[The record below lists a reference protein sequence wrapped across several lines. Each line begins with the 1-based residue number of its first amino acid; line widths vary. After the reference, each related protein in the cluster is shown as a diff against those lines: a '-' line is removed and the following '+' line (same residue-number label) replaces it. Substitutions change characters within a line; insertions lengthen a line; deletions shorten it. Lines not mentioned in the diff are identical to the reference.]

1 MEKRIGVVAVIVTDR
16 NSVSHINSILSEYNS
31 IIMGRM
37 GLPFRTKNIHVI
49 SLIVEGSTD
58 QIGALAGKIGKIAG
72 VQVRSVL
79 SKFKES
85 ENESKENERL

>member
-1 MEKRIGVVAVIVTDR
+1 
-16 NSVSHINSILSEYNS
+16 EYDS

-37 GLPFRTKNIHVI
+37 GLPFRTKNIRVV

-79 SKFKES
+79 SKYKEND
-85 ENESKENERL
+85 NESKENERL

>member
-1 MEKRIGVVAVIVTDR
+1 MEKRIGVVAVIITDK
-16 NSVSHINSILSEYNS
+16 NSVSRINSILSEYDS

-37 GLPFRTKNIHVI
+37 GLPFRTKNIRVV

-79 SKFKES
+79 SKYKENN
-85 ENESKENERL
+85 NESKEGERL

>member
-1 MEKRIGVVAVIVTDR
+1 MEKRIGVVAVIITDK
-16 NSVSHINSILSEYNS
+16 NSVSRINSILSEYDS

-37 GLPFRTKNIHVI
+37 GLPFRTKNIRVV

-79 SKFKES
+79 SKYKEND
-85 ENESKENERL
+85 NESKENERL